1 MPFSTKL
8 AGPVARG
15 SKGIQPVV
23 QVATEYSDREVEHVV
38 RKWVE
43 RGGLKLNGSLVLVRT
58 RYQMKGNKEV
68 GGPRWMTLNKQV

>member
-23 QVATEYSDREVEHVV
+23 QVATEYSDREAEHVV

-43 RGGLKLNGSLVLVRT
+43 RGGLKLNGSLVRT
-58 RYQMKGNKEV
+58 RYQKIRKLEDH
-68 GGPRWMTLNKQV
+68 GG